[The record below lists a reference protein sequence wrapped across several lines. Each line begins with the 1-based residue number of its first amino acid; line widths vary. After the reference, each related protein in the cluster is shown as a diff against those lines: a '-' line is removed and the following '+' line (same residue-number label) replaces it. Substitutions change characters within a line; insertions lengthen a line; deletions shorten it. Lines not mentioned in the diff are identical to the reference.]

1 MVSIDDGDSL
11 VVLAAGHKVRVR
23 LAGIDAPEWRQPGGQ
38 SAKQALT
45 RLVYGKTVTVSPL
58 TTDRYGRTVAHLSV
72 AGVKVSHELVRT
84 GKVWVYHR
92 YNQDPALV
100 ELEQQAQQAG
110 RGLWKLPTAQR
121 VPPWEWRRL
130 HPR

>member
-1 MVSIDDGDSL
+1 MVSVDDGDSL
-11 VVLAAGHKVRVR
+11 VVLANARKVRVR

-38 SAKQALT
+38 SARQALT

-58 TTDRYGRTVAHLSV
+58 DTDSYGRTVARLTV
-72 AGVKVSHELVRT
+72 GGVEVNHELVRT
-84 GKVWVYHR
+84 GKAWVYPR
-92 YNQDPALV
+92 YNRDPALV
-100 ELEQQAQQAG
+100 TLEQQAQQAG
-110 RGLWKLPTAQR
+110 LGLWKLPAAQR